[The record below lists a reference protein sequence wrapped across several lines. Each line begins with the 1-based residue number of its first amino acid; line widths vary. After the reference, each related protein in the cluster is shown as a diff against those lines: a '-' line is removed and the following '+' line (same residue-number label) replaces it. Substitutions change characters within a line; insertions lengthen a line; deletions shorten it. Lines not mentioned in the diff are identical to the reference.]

1 MVAYVLPSATDETA
15 IRTGKR
21 RALLARPRRD
31 TAANR
36 HAGPGAKIHLRIAA
50 NREEP
55 ARYLPTQR
63 CVLLAQ
69 AVFTP
74 TGVLRVTDAEP
85 LHQGTTEG
93 VHALLLN
100 AEQGSAHDR
109 TEANDRLA
117 VILGFADYAALWA
130 DIGGRDPIGV
140 ARTVIAWE
148 ALS

>member
-21 RALLARPRRD
+21 RALLARPRRED
-31 TAANR
+31 AGNP
-36 HAGPGAKIHLRIAA
+36 HAGRGAKIHLRIAA

-63 CVLLAQ
+63 CVLRAE

-109 TEANDRLA
+109 TEANDKLA
-117 VILGFADYAALWA
+117 VVLGFTDYAALWA
-130 DIGGRDPIGV
+130 DIGRGASAGV
-140 ARTVIAWE
+140 ARVVIAWE